1 MKFSCDQQELVR
13 ALSVVSK
20 AVTTRTT
27 TQVMKGIL
35 IEAKEGGTLTMSASD
50 LDISIQN
57 TMQADVQ
64 EEGSVIAMAKLFVD
78 IIRKLPHSEIT
89 IESDD
94 DFNITIRSANSEFQV
109 VGMSPDEFPERIKE
123 QEGDKYIEFN
133 RREFS
138 SMIEKTAFAASIE
151 EARGIITGVLLEIE
165 PDGMNMVAIDGYRM
179 AINKSAM
186 VTGASGNV
194 VIAAKMLGEIG
205 KILADVGEDETGRLY
220 LNEKKAVFL
229 FDQTQAELK
238 LMEGEFIRYKDIFKL
253 EGKAL
258 TFPYLLYLTKEN
270 AERALLVVPYTDYG
284 FMIAKGLYYCM
295 TEPGSEYIDCK
306 NEIVA
311 VCSND
316 AASIAKVFSDMF
328 VQRAGSLQR
337 NLDSRYYR
345 NYDELKEAALKASEA
360 LKAEALNVL
369 GTMTEKTER
378 IRQYVI
384 DWFLLKKVLYVQ
396 YMVNKNILNTV
407 HEGNVKKQ
415 RNQAKVNADEVTF
428 LSYSEMWRLTDTPAE
443 ETEEPAEEEA

>member
-1 MKFSCDQQELVR
+1 MPICTMLSLKVDSRKNGDDCQFNGFLEDYLNLDETELDPVLR
-13 ALSVVSK
+13 
-20 AVTTRTT
+20 
-27 TQVMKGIL
+27 
-35 IEAKEGGTLTMSASD
+35 EAFT
-50 LDISIQN
+50 
-57 TMQADVQ
+57 
-64 EEGSVIAMAKLFVD
+64 
-78 IIRKLPHSEIT
+78 
-89 IESDD
+89 
-94 DFNITIRSANSEFQV
+94 
-109 VGMSPDEFPERIKE
+109 
-123 QEGDKYIEFN
+123 
-133 RREFS
+133 
-138 SMIEKTAFAASIE
+138 
-151 EARGIITGVLLEIE
+151 
-165 PDGMNMVAIDGYRM
+165 
-179 AINKSAM
+179 AINEAEPETKIC
-186 VTGASGNV
+186 VGLRT
-194 VIAAKMLGEIG
+194 EINRDA
-205 KILADVGEDETGRLY
+205 IS
-220 LNEKKAVFL
+220 N
-229 FDQTQAELK
+229 QI
-238 LMEGEFIRYKDIFKL
+238 IRYKDIFKL

-258 TFPYLLYLTKEN
+258 TFPYLLYLTKED

-396 YMVNKNILNTV
+396 YMVNKNILNSV

-415 RNQAKVNADEVTF
+415 RNQAKLNADEVVF
-428 LSYSEMWRLTDTPAE
+428 LSFSEMWRITPPQPQETEDFAEEFRAEKADTEPAAAE
-443 ETEEPAEEEA
+443 ETTEAAE